1 MEIGAIG
8 YHDLSKVHTIR
19 VEKDNA
25 IVKEINKTK
34 EVRILL
40 VFLSSVKYVS
50 LTIFL

>member
-34 EVRILL
+34 EVRIPLVLFLL
-40 VFLSSVKYVS
+40 
-50 LTIFL
+50 